1 MLLDTLVALDLVQRH
16 MKAQFE
22 VDMRPGAK
30 ARPRRP
36 GAPLAVSCR
45 RSPGDARTRE
55 AEAAPK
61 RLDATCV
68 SGEQQPLTPTFPPRA
83 TPVCGMR

>member
-30 ARPRRP
+30 ARRADREHRSRFRVAGALAMRVLVRP
-36 GAPLAVSCR
+36 KQR
-45 RSPGDARTRE
+45 RSA
-55 AEAAPK
+55 
-61 RLDATCV
+61 
-68 SGEQQPLTPTFPPRA
+68 SMQRA
-83 TPVCGMR
+83 CPENSSR